1 MADYNS
7 VLKKAVAGLQENT
20 GSARRA
26 VYQRA
31 RNAIVKQLK
40 SYDPPLSPSQITEE
54 QLKLEEAIRKVEA
67 EAARESLGLGRPKT
81 TPAPSAPP
89 PAATEAAPAPSADE
103 KPKAGRKPKAPA
115 KEEPKAPAS
124 KADVFKEAVRAAQ
137 DLGSAAHQANQM
149 ARDQLPETP
158 GEPKAPKER
167 KEPELGAASGSVS
180 DEPAGVLPT
189 KGTVETSA
197 EERAW
202 VPGEARRSKKET
214 KGKSV
219 PEIDEPAKV
228 KPKSP
233 RKPASSRKPVLAQRV
248 GDGIEQEEGLKPSN
262 ARRFVTLIIVA
273 VVILGVAAGVYSQR
287 DTILSL
293 ILPVET
299 SDSGGADGVTP
310 SADEPLRVEPERT
323 PKKNTDRLL
332 PSDEEA
338 KVAPDATRVTTTR
351 ITRNSSS
358 ASQAE
363 TSAQPSVVQAPD
375 IPAVPVEEAPAAQVL
390 PVSEPEQQ
398 VTAVET
404 NSVPPA
410 ESVGTKAAISPMAQQ
425 SILYEEALSQG
436 GAGSAS
442 RGNVVWTLDEADG
455 VSVIKAVA
463 TLPARDLAVEM
474 TLKPNKDQ
482 SLPASHLLE
491 LNFLFPPGFDG
502 KGVEQVPG
510 LILKTSE
517 SAPGEPLD
525 GAAVKVSDTLFW
537 IALSDRA
544 EDREKNLKRLV
555 EREWIDVPLLYN
567 TGRRAMLTFEKGT
580 TGNKVIAQAIKNWQ

>member
-89 PAATEAAPAPSADE
+89 PAASATAHVPTDDVKSKADREPQAPAH
-103 KPKAGRKPKAPA
+103 
-115 KEEPKAPAS
+115 EEPKAPAS

-149 ARDQLPETP
+149 ARDQLPKTP
-158 GEPKAPKER
+158 GEPKER
-167 KEPELGAASGSVS
+167 KEPELGVPSGSAS
-180 DEPAGVLPT
+180 DEPAGSLPT

-214 KGKSV
+214 KGKAA

-228 KPKSP
+228 KPKTS

-287 DTILSL
+287 NTILSL

-358 ASQAE
+358 ATQAE
-363 TSAQPSVVQAPD
+363 TSTQPSVVQAPD
-375 IPAVPVEEAPAAQVL
+375 IPAAQVL
-390 PVSEPEQQ
+390 PVNEPEPQ
-398 VTAVET
+398 VAAVET

-410 ESVGTKAAISPMAQQ
+410 ESIGTKAAISPMAQQ
-425 SILYEEALSQG
+425 SILYEEALIQG

-474 TLKPNKDQ
+474 TLKPNTDQ

-510 LILKTSE
+510 LILKTTE

-525 GAAVKVSDTLFW
+525 GAAVKVSDSLFW
-537 IALSDRA
+537 IALSDSADERT
-544 EDREKNLKRLV
+544 KNLKRLV
-555 EREWIDVPLLYN
+555 EQEWIDVPLLYN

>member
-89 PAATEAAPAPSADE
+89 PAASATSHAPTDDVKSKADRE
-103 KPKAGRKPKAPA
+103 PQALAH
-115 KEEPKAPAS
+115 EEPKAPAS

-149 ARDQLPETP
+149 ARDQLPKTP
-158 GEPKAPKER
+158 GEPKER
-167 KEPELGAASGSVS
+167 KEPELGVPSGSAS
-180 DEPAGVLPT
+180 DEPAGSLPT

-214 KGKSV
+214 KGKAA

-228 KPKSP
+228 KPKTS

-287 DTILSL
+287 NTILSL

-358 ASQAE
+358 ATQAE
-363 TSAQPSVVQAPD
+363 TSTQPSVVQAPD
-375 IPAVPVEEAPAAQVL
+375 IPSAQVL
-390 PVSEPEQQ
+390 PVNEPEPQA
-398 VTAVET
+398 VAVET

-410 ESVGTKAAISPMAQQ
+410 ESIGTKAAISPMAQQ
-425 SILYEEALSQG
+425 SILYEEALIQG

-474 TLKPNKDQ
+474 TLKPNTDQ

-510 LILKTSE
+510 LILKTTE

-525 GAAVKVSDTLFW
+525 GAAVKVSDSLFW
-537 IALSDRA
+537 IALSDSADERT
-544 EDREKNLKRLV
+544 KNLKRLV
-555 EREWIDVPLLYN
+555 EQEWIDVPLLYN